1 MAGVPNEFLVTA
13 FEDRQ
18 TLLETASANQDVNQL
33 KDVVD
38 SFASKNERQRNEK
51 FQNNLDTI
59 VSCVAFK
66 RSCNMSVG
74 RWMTIN
80 CPDWDPRK
88 RARIIELCKFS
99 AGIYMNWPLIV
110 HNLTNSDMVEVDAR
124 EFSLRKLYEARKFS
138 WCLDEMKQSST
149 KKTKEKHDNTQQE
162 YDETK
167 YANIVGKIKDE
178 QILEGVG
185 FDEDQA
191 VLIGDRIKKD
201 LVDMCREARV

>member
-1 MAGVPNEFLVTA
+1 MP
-13 FEDRQ
+13 R
-18 TLLETASANQDVNQL
+18 
-33 KDVVD
+33 
-38 SFASKNERQRNEK
+38 RNETE
-51 FQNNLDTI
+51 LD
-59 VSCVAFK
+59 
-66 RSCNMSVG
+66 
-74 RWMTIN
+74 
-80 CPDWDPRK
+80 
-88 RARIIELCKFS
+88 
-99 AGIYMNWPLIV
+99 
-110 HNLTNSDMVEVDAR
+110 
-124 EFSLRKLYEARKFS
+124 
-138 WCLDEMKQSST
+138 